1 MQKQIS
7 TLRIALAQLNVC
19 VADVQGNLNKIKQA
33 INEAKAQQ
41 ADIILLPELAL
52 SGYSPEDL

>member
-19 VADVQGNLNKIKQA
+19 VGDVQGNLNKIKQA

-41 ADIILLPELAL
+41 ADIILLPE
-52 SGYSPEDL
+52 